1 MLDLEKLKTPPGDY
15 TIAFYGS
22 AVAKYRY
29 NLEAVSSAE
38 SALKAAQK
46 EVEILAASVKSLTE
60 AAKTTPTEQKSEAD
74 KAAQDAVA
82 KQKLATAEVAA
93 ADKKLKSATAAAK
106 PKDIVDIVV
115 STPISI
121 RVKPAEKK

>member
-1 MLDLEKLKTPPGDY
+1 LKTPPGDY

-29 NLEAVSSAE
+29 NVEAVSEAE
-38 SALKAAQK
+38 SALKAAQQEA
-46 EVEILAASVKSLTE
+46 EVLAARAKALTE
-60 AAKTTPTEQKSEAD
+60 TAKTASAEQKSEAD

-82 KQKLATAEVAA
+82 KQKMADAAAAA
-93 ADKKLKSATAAAK
+93 ADKKLKSVTAAAK

-121 RVKPAEKK
+121 RVKPAEKR